1 ADLARRLREAE
12 RRAFEAEAAYE
23 TLLEQVPAAIYVYSP
38 ELGGPTRSVSG
49 YVQELLG
56 VSPERFLSGDEIWD
70 ELLHPDD
77 RERAW
82 ADYESFLRTGRP
94 ESGEYRYVRPD
105 GRIVWIHDRSAMVR
119 DADGTPLL
127 VQGVM
132 FDVTATKEAELR
144 MRHLAYHDALTGLPN
159 RAMLQEHLELA
170 LARARRRDL
179 AVAVLFLDLDAFKPI
194 NDTHGHGVGDEVLQH
209 VASRIRSVV
218 RETDLVARQG
228 GDEFLVLLAD
238 LEGGPEGQDAHAV
251 VAEAKERISASLAEP
266 LELRVGVLSVHASI
280 GSAIFPF
287 EAGDVR
293 SLLLIADEAMYEH
306 RRNRDERAVPLRPA
320 VGRARGRTRSRGP
333 PSPARARC

>member
-1 ADLARRLREAE
+1 
-12 RRAFEAEAAYE
+12 
-23 TLLEQVPAAIYVYSP
+23 VPAAIYVYSP
-38 ELGGPTRSVSG
+38 ELDGPTRSMSG
-49 YVQELLG
+49 YVEELLG
-56 VSPERFLSGDEIWD
+56 VPADRFLAGDGIWD

-77 RERAW
+77 RARAW
-82 ADYESFLRTGRP
+82 ADYESFLRTGQP
-94 ESGEYRYVRPD
+94 DAGEYRYVRPA

-119 DADGTPLL
+119 DADGAPLL

-251 VAEAKERISASLAEP
+251 VAEAKERISATLSDP
-266 LELRVGVLSVHASI
+266 LELHVGVLSVRASV
-280 GSAIFPF
+280 GSAVFPF

-293 SLLLIADEAMYEH
+293 SLLRIADEAMYEH
-306 RRNRDERAVPLRPA
+306 RRRREEQAVPLPPAAGRP
-320 VGRARGRTRSRGP
+320 
-333 PSPARARC
+333 

>member
-1 ADLARRLREAE
+1 MQRRDLDDLDRRLREAE

-23 TLLEQVPAAIYVYSP
+23 TLLGQVPAAIYVYSP

-49 YVQELLG
+49 YVEELLG
-56 VSPERFLSGDEIWD
+56 VPADRFLSGDEIWD

-82 ADYESFLRTGRP
+82 ADYESFLRTGQP
-94 ESGEYRYVRPD
+94 EAGEYRYVRPD

-119 DADGTPLL
+119 DADGAPLL

-144 MRHLAYHDALTGLPN
+144 MRHLAYHDPLTGLPN

-194 NDTHGHGVGDEVLQH
+194 NDTYGHGVGDEVLQH
-209 VASRIRSVV
+209 VATRIRDVV

-238 LEGGPEGQDAHAV
+238 LDAGPDGETARAV
-251 VAEAKERISASLAEP
+251 VADAKERIGARLAEP
-266 LELRVGVLSVHASI
+266 LRLQAGVLSIRASV
-280 GSAIFPF
+280 GSAVFPF

-293 SLLLIADEAMYEH
+293 LLLRIADEAMYEH
-306 RRNRDERAVPLRPA
+306 RRTRGERAVPIRPA
-320 VGRARGRTRSRGP
+320 IRRA
-333 PSPARARC
+333 